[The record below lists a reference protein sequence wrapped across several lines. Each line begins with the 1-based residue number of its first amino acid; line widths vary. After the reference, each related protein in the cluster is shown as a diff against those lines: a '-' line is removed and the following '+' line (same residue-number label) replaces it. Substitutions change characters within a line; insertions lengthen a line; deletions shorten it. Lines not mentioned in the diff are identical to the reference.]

1 MAYFIHPTTIVDEP
15 CTIGTGTKVWHFC
28 HIMSK
33 SVIGEH
39 CTLGQ
44 NVFVGANVRIGSN
57 VKIENNVSLYDGM
70 ECEDDVFIGPSVV
83 FTNVLNPRA
92 FIDRKDEFKST
103 VVQQGATIGANA
115 TIVCG
120 VTIGMYAMVGAG
132 SVVVDDVP
140 AYALMVGNPAR
151 QIGWVSK
158 EGERVLKDEEK

>member
-1 MAYFIHPTTIVDEP
+1 
-15 CTIGTGTKVWHFC
+15 
-28 HIMSK
+28 MSK

-57 VKIENNVSLYDGM
+57 VKIENNVSLYDGV